1 MNLVDGI
8 FDARCVGCHEWGTVA
23 CDRCVHQWTAEPRHT
38 VTALGVPLVALGDY
52 RGGLRAVILAAKHR
66 GAHAIIRRLG
76 ASLRAAI
83 RPFDDAVVIP
93 LPSSRSGFLARGY
106 GLSNVMARATGLP
119 IADCLVMDD
128 AGSQR
133 GRHRDERRAR
143 TMHLATRRPAVGTRV
158 VLVDD
163 VVTTGAS
170 VDAAVTACHQSGLR
184 VVGVVVV
191 ASARYSPA
199 PARAMRALRS

>member
-1 MNLVDGI
+1 
-8 FDARCVGCHEWGTVA
+8 
-23 CDRCVHQWTAEPRHT
+23 
-38 VTALGVPLVALGDY
+38 
-52 RGGLRAVILAAKHR
+52 
-66 GAHAIIRRLG
+66 
-76 ASLRAAI
+76 
-83 RPFDDAVVIP
+83 
-93 LPSSRSGFLARGY
+93 
-106 GLSNVMARATGLP
+106 
-119 IADCLVMDD
+119 
-128 AGSQR
+128 
-133 GRHRDERRAR
+133 
-143 TMHLATRRPAVGTRV
+143 MHLATRRPAVGTRV